1 MKIGHKLAELRGK
14 LKFSQQEVSDKL
26 NIKQGTYNK
35 WENNTTTP
43 SCKYLPKLA
52 EVFNT
57 TISELY
63 PQENLQVVNAE
74 TITNSQIQSPIETIN
89 NNIDVEKIIA
99 PLHETIKELLQQN
112 ATKDAT
118 IQKLLEQ
125 LASK

>member
-14 LKFSQQEVSDKL
+14 LKLSQSEVADKL

-89 NNIDVEKIIA
+89 NNIDVDKIIN

-112 ATKDAT
+112 AIQNTI